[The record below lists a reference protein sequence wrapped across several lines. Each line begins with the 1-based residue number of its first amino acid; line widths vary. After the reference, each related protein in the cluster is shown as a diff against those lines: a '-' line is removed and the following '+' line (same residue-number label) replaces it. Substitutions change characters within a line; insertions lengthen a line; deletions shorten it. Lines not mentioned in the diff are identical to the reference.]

1 MYLTRNIPL
10 DSKMAAADKNVVAL
24 LNGIARRDYFGE
36 SEITNEF
43 LHQELF
49 ADLEEEQFQSMLK
62 KYETLMRNIVSA
74 DMDFNQL
81 EAFLTSQMK
90 RKQGALTQ
98 GQAAA
103 FLKFWKSQKTKIH
116 DVLVQKSSWNNKLK
130 DINWRID
137 LKSQARHLQQI
148 NTPVAIVEMQVE
160 KRTTENKV
168 RCPCWFYW
176 REVGATPRRGERCY
190 SLYASVNSSCTQL
203 PPPHPQATVGH
214 LPTLSVPGVGHLKI
228 LHCPGA
234 GHLPTAGPFP
244 NFWHVHSFLSEY
256 NYTEGFTGK
265 KSRLAH
271 LSRKG
276 IIEGGCKGMFS
287 ILCMHFF
294 IAYQTRIYT

>member
-1 MYLTRNIPL
+1 MFWHEVLHWHSHSRWLTTAILICHVMYLTRNIPL

-203 PPPHPQATVGH
+203 PPPPPPPGYCGAFAYLVSPGGGAFENFA
-214 LPTLSVPGVGHLKI
+214 LPRGRAFANR
-228 LHCPGA
+228 GA
-234 GHLPTAGPFP
+234 IPKLLTCTQFP
-244 NFWHVHSFLSEY
+244 
-256 NYTEGFTGK
+256 
-265 KSRLAH
+265 
-271 LSRKG
+271 
-276 IIEGGCKGMFS
+276 I
-287 ILCMHFF
+287 
-294 IAYQTRIYT
+294 RI